1 MKYTEEDYRCDRDL
15 LDELNRRID
24 EAPANAKPVFQG
36 IVTLH
41 DRVHR
46 YEKRNRKVASHP

>member
-1 MKYTEEDYRCDRDL
+1 MRYTEEDYRCDRAL
-15 LDELNRRID
+15 LDELNRQID
-24 EAPANAKPVFQG
+24 EAPSNAKPVFQG

-46 YEKRNRKVASHP
+46 YEKKNGMAPHS